1 MIIDSIVFPAFTG
14 IKCNMMP
21 FIQGDSKSIP
31 DEYKAYADIINNIY
45 LEKGLIGY
53 LTIDESF
60 VEGGKSQRGF
70 NSKGIDRNVH
80 VEVGSLKS
88 QKMFGS
94 WGDSGGGS
102 WGGSGGGSWGG
113 SGGGSWGSNNGGSWG
128 GEWGS
133 NGKRSKTFLHRDTQV
148 LIANSLSNTCRYW
161 NNIETR
167 YTDDG
172 DLSEYIKDYPEKT
185 GILMKSG
192 EVAKISIFTPHEA
205 ISQPKSSNRQFF
217 RIIGDGVIGG
227 EDYFTVNP
235 LMK

>member
-1 MIIDSIVFPAFTG
+1 MIVNKISFPAFTG
-14 IKCNMMP
+14 LKCNMMP

-31 DEYKAYADIINNIY
+31 DEYKAYASIINSIY

-80 VEVGSLKS
+80 VEVGSIK
-88 QKMFGS
+88 KM
-94 WGDSGGGS
+94 GGS
-102 WGGSGGGSWGG
+102 WGSSGGSWGG
-113 SGGGSWGSNNGGSWG
+113 SGGGSWGSSGGSWG
-128 GEWGS
+128 GSGGGSWGS
-133 NGKRSKTFLHRDTQV
+133 SGKKSKTFLHRDTQV

-172 DLSEYIKDYPEKT
+172 DLSDYIEDYPENS

-192 EVAKISIFTPHEA
+192 EVARLNIFSPHEA
-205 ISQPKSSNRQFF
+205 IMQPKPANRQFF
-217 RIIGDGVIGG
+217 RIIGDGVIGA
-227 EDYFTVNP
+227 EDYFTKNP
-235 LMK
+235 LMS